1 VTSSAEILTEW
12 KARIEALVPAAVV
25 GVNDRYQVQI
35 GLRHTYL
42 GSRAVLLSCN
52 PGHRVFPA
60 VSCADWE
67 MVALVEVWY
76 IDAQGA
82 YIRAV
87 EDAEQICADL
97 YDWLQSAGGQT
108 LGLLKIE
115 PDLATINGA
124 DNELSVSRQVR
135 FTFAGVG

>member
-25 GVNDRYQVQI
+25 GVNDRFQVQI

-60 VSCADWE
+60 ISCADWE
-67 MVALVEVWY
+67 MLALVEVWY

-82 YIRAV
+82 YLRAV

>member
-60 VSCADWE
+60 ISCADWE
-67 MVALVEVWY
+67 TVALVEVWY

-82 YIRAV
+82 YLRAV

>member
-1 VTSSAEILTEW
+1 MTSSAEILTEW

-60 VSCADWE
+60 ISCADWE

-76 IDAQGA
+76 IDAAGA
-82 YIRAV
+82 YLRAV

-108 LGLLKIE
+108 IGLLKIE
-115 PDLATINGA
+115 PDLASINGG

>member
-1 VTSSAEILTEW
+1 MTTAAEILTQW
-12 KARIEALVPAAVV
+12 KARIEALVPASVV

-60 VSCADWE
+60 ISCADWE
-67 MVALVEVWY
+67 MQCEIEVWY
-76 IDAQGA
+76 VDAQGA
-82 YIRAV
+82 YLRAV
-87 EDAEQICADL
+87 ADAEQICADL
-97 YDWLQSAGGQT
+97 YDWLQSNDGQT

-115 PDLATINGA
+115 PDLASINGA
-124 DNELSVSRQVR
+124 ENELSVSRTVR
-135 FTFAGVG
+135 ITYAGVG

>member
-1 VTSSAEILTEW
+1 MTSSAEILTEW

-60 VSCADWE
+60 ISCADWE

-82 YIRAV
+82 YLRAV
-87 EDAEQICADL
+87 EDAEQIAADL

-108 LGLLKIE
+108 LGVLKIE
-115 PDLATINGA
+115 PDLASINGA